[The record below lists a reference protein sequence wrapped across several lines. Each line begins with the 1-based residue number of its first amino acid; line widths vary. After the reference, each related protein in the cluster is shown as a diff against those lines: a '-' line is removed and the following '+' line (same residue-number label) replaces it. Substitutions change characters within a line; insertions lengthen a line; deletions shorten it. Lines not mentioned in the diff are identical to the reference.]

1 MKSQN
6 YKSLVYS
13 SLVFGT
19 IGIILF
25 LYQKNTEQIPIIYKH
40 LGKIF
45 IGIAIYLLAIS
56 ILQIPTT
63 EEKYNY
69 DDEED

>member
-1 MKSQN
+1 M
-6 YKSLVYS
+6 
-13 SLVFGT
+13 
-19 IGIILF
+19 
-25 LYQKNTEQIPIIYKH
+25 YKH

-63 EEKYNY
+63 EEHYNY